1 VALSAD
7 ALVDGAITETGFD
20 DFGEGLWRDGL
31 DIFCDALKD
40 EANLSAIGV
49 AVHESRI
56 SHLLAQRLRVVDWHA
71 RHPEIA
77 VEGIRR
83 PVIVM
88 GLPRTGTTALAHL
101 LAADPDS
108 RSLRTWEENTPTPPP
123 ETATEANDPRIAATQ
138 GGIDM
143 SHQLMPELPKLYF
156 ATATSPSE
164 SLDLT
169 GMSFRAFQF
178 EGQAHVPSYEEWLLA
193 CDMDDAYR
201 FQRQVQ
207 QLLQWRCPPT
217 RWVWKNPPDVFSLPA
232 ARTAFPDATFIWT
245 HRAPFAALSSVCS
258 LVAVVRS
265 FGTDDFDRAA
275 LGPRQTQLWAEGI
288 DRGLAAREQIGDDA
302 FIDVWMHDL
311 ARDAIGTMRAIY
323 DQLGWPFTAKVE
335 RAMREWLAANPR
347 HGRGGHDPEP
357 ADFGLDEAAVRER
370 FAEYRRRFGREER
383 DG

>member
-1 VALSAD
+1 MVLSAD
-7 ALVDGAITETGFD
+7 AFVEAAITTTGLD

-31 DIFCDALKD
+31 DVFCDALNQ
-40 EANLSAIGV
+40 EANLSDVGV

-56 SHLLAQRLRVVDWHA
+56 SHLLSQRLRVVDWHA
-71 RHPEIA
+71 RHPDISAE
-77 VEGIRR
+77 EIRR

-108 RSLRTWEENTPTPPP
+108 RSLRTWEETEPTPPP
-123 ETATEANDPRIAATQ
+123 EAVTATDDPRIAATQ
-138 GGIDM
+138 AGIDM
-143 SHQLMPELPKLYF
+143 SHQLMPVLPQLYF
-156 ATATSPSE
+156 ATAVSPSE
-164 SLDLT
+164 ALDLT

-193 CDMDDAYR
+193 CDMTDAYR

-207 QLLQWRCPPT
+207 QLLQWHCPPT
-217 RWVWKNPPDVFSLPA
+217 RWAWKNPPDVFCLPA
-232 ARTAFPDATFIWT
+232 VRAAFPDATFIWT
-245 HRAPFAALSSVCS
+245 HRDPFAALSSVCS

-265 FGTDDFDRAA
+265 FGTDDFDRAD
-275 LGPRQTQLWAEGI
+275 LGPRQTELWAEGV
-288 DRGLAAREQIGDDA
+288 DRGMAARETFGTDA

-311 ARDAIGTMRAIY
+311 ARDAIGTVGHIY
-323 DQLGWPFTAKVE
+323 DRLGWPLTARAE
-335 RAMREWLAANPR
+335 DAMRAWLDENPR
-347 HGRGGHDPEP
+347 HGRGGHEPKPEE
-357 ADFGLDEAAVRER
+357 FGLDEAAVRER